1 VINLKKKKNIKKKS
15 INRKSRKLSLSN
27 LQPIAFLLVGIVL
40 TVESLGA
47 MWLLSVM
54 GTLPQLVLFLTVF
67 WAFQLIKLIAGLAL
81 FFAGLKYFV

>member
-1 VINLKKKKNIKKKS
+1 MINLKKKKNIKKKS
-15 INRKSRKLSLSN
+15 INRKPRKLSLNN

>member
-15 INRKSRKLSLSN
+15 INRKPRKLSLNN

>member
-1 VINLKKKKNIKKKS
+1 MINVKKKKNIKKKS
-15 INRKSRKLSLSN
+15 INRKPRKLSLNN

-40 TVESLGA
+40 IVESLGA